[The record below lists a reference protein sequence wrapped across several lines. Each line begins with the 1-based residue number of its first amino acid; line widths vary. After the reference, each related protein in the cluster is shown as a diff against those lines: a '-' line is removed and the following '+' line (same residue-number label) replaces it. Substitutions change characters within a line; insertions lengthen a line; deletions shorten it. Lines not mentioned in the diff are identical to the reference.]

1 MPKAKI
7 GDTVRVHY
15 RGSLKDG
22 SVFDESDGRDALEFV
37 VGSGQVIPGFEQA
50 LVGMHPGDVRTITI
64 PAAEAYGLHHD
75 EMVVTIPR
83 DGLSA
88 DVNPAIDDE
97 LQVNQDDENPLIV
110 RVAGLTD
117 TTITLDGNHPLAG
130 EDLTFRI
137 ELVSIA

>member
-1 MPKAKI
+1 MPQAKM

-22 SVFDESDGRDALEFV
+22 SVFDESEGRHPLELK

-50 LVGMHPGDVRTITI
+50 LVGMWPGDIRTINI
-64 PAAEAYGLHHD
+64 PAAEAYGLHQA

-83 DGLSA
+83 DGLPA
-88 DVNPAIDDE
+88 DVQPQIGEE
-97 LQVNQDDENPLIV
+97 LQVNQDDDNPLIV

-137 ELVSIA
+137 ELVKIV